1 MTMTYEE
8 YEREVKKHLSEKRFY
23 HSRCVAACAKRL
35 AKRYGADPQKALTAG
50 ILHDIMKDT
59 PKEEQLKI
67 LEEFGILLTETQ
79 RENEKLWHSVSGAA
93 YCEHVLSVSD
103 REVLDAI
110 ACHTS
115 GKKDMTLLDKV
126 LFTADY
132 ISEDRDYPGVEEM
145 RKLAES
151 SLEEAMI
158 EGIRFTVTEK
168 MEQSLPMDP
177 GSIDAYNDALR
188 ILSVRKGKVQ

>member
-1 MTMTYEE
+1 MTYEE

-23 HSRCVAACAKRL
+23 HSRCVAECAKRL
-35 AKRYGADPQKALTAG
+35 AKRYGADPKKALTAG

-79 RENEKLWHSVSGAA
+79 RENDKLWHSISGAA
-93 YCEHVLSVSD
+93 YCEHKLSVSD

-126 LFTADY
+126 LFVADY
-132 ISEDRDYPGVEEM
+132 ISDDRDYPGAEEM
-145 RKLAES
+145 RALAES

-188 ILSVRKGKVQ
+188 TLSEKKGKDQ